1 MSFVSTLYFVA
12 LQAIFVFT
20 TLLVALRKTIHG
32 VLIFCTDLII
42 MTLYAILTSFALV
55 AVFLGLT
62 VWSCLL
68 VGQQKEIASRRP
80 GFPSNLFKVQSRS
93 ISAPVPPQTLSTR
106 WINHTW
112 NVLHATRFG
121 GISPVV
127 FFLSF
132 FVPALLTCALI
143 HQQNQY
149 EKARESEIHKRLPVN
164 LPHRALSAIHSIRRR

>member
-12 LQAIFVFT
+12 LQAIFVCT

-68 VGQQKEIASRRP
+68 VGQQKAIASPHP
-80 GFPSNLFKVQSRS
+80 GFPSNLFKLRSRS

-112 NVLHATRFG
+112 SVMHATRFG

-132 FVPALLTCALI
+132 FVPALLMCALI